1 MCRTRGQQFVRGVFV
16 LGMGIRLPILDRRRI
31 VPAMSVVWSSFM
43 SRMVRCIKV
52 GREAEGL
59 DFPPYPGELGKRIF
73 ENVSKEAWMQ
83 WLEHQKMLVNENQLN
98 LADKKARDYLAQ
110 QMEKYFFG
118 SGADV
123 AAGYTPPS
131 QK

>member
-1 MCRTRGQQFVRGVFV
+1 VFV
-16 LGMGIRLPILDRRRI
+16 LSRGIRLPILDRRRI
-31 VPAMSVVWSSFM
+31 VPAMGVVWSPFM
-43 SRMVRCIKV
+43 ARMVGCIKV
-52 GREAEGL
+52 GREAL

-83 WLEHQKMLVNENQLN
+83 WLEHQKMLVNENRLN
-98 LADKKARDYLAQ
+98 LADKKARDYLEQ

>member
-1 MCRTRGQQFVRGVFV
+1 M
-16 LGMGIRLPILDRRRI
+16 
-31 VPAMSVVWSSFM
+31 AS
-43 SRMVRCIKV
+43 MVKCIKL
-52 GREAEGL
+52 GHEAEGL
-59 DFPPYPGELGKRIF
+59 GYPPYPGELGKRIF
-73 ENVSKEAWMQ
+73 ENVSKQAWQQ

-98 LADKKARDYLAQ
+98 LADKKARDYLAR

-123 AAGYTPPS
+123 AAGYTPPA

>member
-1 MCRTRGQQFVRGVFV
+1 M
-16 LGMGIRLPILDRRRI
+16 
-31 VPAMSVVWSSFM
+31 A
-43 SRMVRCIKV
+43 RMVMCIKV
-52 GREAEGL
+52 GHDAVGL

-73 ENVSKEAWMQ
+73 ESVSKEGWRQ

-98 LADKKARDYLAQ
+98 LSDKKARDYLVQ

-123 AAGYTPPS
+123 AAGYTPPL